1 MGNQVICCVALCL
14 LGAGTADGGITQT
27 PKYLFREEG
36 QEATLECEQDFNHD
50 YMYWYRQDPGQGL
63 GLIYYSL
70 VENEIQKG
78 DIPDGYSASW
88 KKTTFSL
95 TVTRIR
101 KNQTALY
108 LCASSRDTVKYRH
121 VLSVQKC
128 VSSPASPAGGRALLY
143 SVPQSACFPSPQP
156 DPQSSC
162 CHQRALWNGTTPR
175 RSTTL
180 VLRITSIYIRE

>member
-78 DIPDGYSASW
+78 DIPDGYSASR

-95 TVTRIR
+95 TVTQIR
-101 KNQTALY
+101 KNQTTGVY
-108 LCASSRDTVKYRH
+108 LCSGSVTDLGDTLYPRKGTYFCLLVSTDPEKRVEVFDLLSEWTSS
-121 VLSVQKC
+121 
-128 VSSPASPAGGRALLY
+128 
-143 SVPQSACFPSPQP
+143 
-156 DPQSSC
+156 
-162 CHQRALWNGTTPR
+162 
-175 RSTTL
+175 
-180 VLRITSIYIRE
+180 